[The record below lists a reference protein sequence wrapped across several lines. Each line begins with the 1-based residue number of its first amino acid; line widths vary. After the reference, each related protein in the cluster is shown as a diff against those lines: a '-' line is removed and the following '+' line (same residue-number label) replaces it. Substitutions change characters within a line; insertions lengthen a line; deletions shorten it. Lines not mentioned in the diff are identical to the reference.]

1 METHSKNTG
10 FGGLSR
16 RRCLAIWNSAAWRAS
31 KGGKSENSIAWE
43 AVTAGKSEN
52 SLAWEAPTGGKSE
65 NSLAWGAPTGGKS
78 ENSLAWGAPTGGKS
92 ENSLAWGAPTGGKSE
107 NSLAWGAPTGGKS
120 ENSLAWGAPTGGG
133 EVKLLSLGSPHG
145 GKPPLAPLTDRNKP
159 AVWAATPREAGW
171 IECENLCQIGSQN
184 SYQVEDE
191 IKSQRECHITSQ
203 NILCE
208 ECLIKCNMKCQQACQ
223 RKCQRK
229 LPINCQNARHI
240 DGWKLYKKCQHEKNE
255 CQRKWPTNVTYN
267 TKSHAS
273 RVSGK
278 ILK

>member
-92 ENSLAWGAPTGGKSE
+92 ENSLAWGAPTGAKSE

-120 ENSLAWGAPTGGG
+120 ENSLAWGAPTGG
-133 EVKLLSLGSPHG
+133 EVKILSLGSPHG

-171 IECENLCQIGSQN
+171 IWIYKCVSYENKCSENELGEWGRNIPSTMMHQLHSPRLLWACLM
-184 SYQVEDE
+184 DE
-191 IKSQRECHITSQ
+191 GE
-203 NILCE
+203 
-208 ECLIKCNMKCQQACQ
+208 
-223 RKCQRK
+223 
-229 LPINCQNARHI
+229 
-240 DGWKLYKKCQHEKNE
+240 
-255 CQRKWPTNVTYN
+255 
-267 TKSHAS
+267 
-273 RVSGK
+273 
-278 ILK
+278 

>member
-78 ENSLAWGAPTGGKS
+78 ENSLAWGARTGGKSENSLAWGAPTGGKS
-92 ENSLAWGAPTGGKSE
+92 KNSLAWGAPTGGKSE
-107 NSLAWGAPTGGKS
+107 NSLAWGAPTGGK
-120 ENSLAWGAPTGGG
+120 
-133 EVKLLSLGSPHG
+133 VKILSLGSPHG

-171 IECENLCQIGSQN
+171 INHPAIGVPHWWKASFMFFILQGAGVGRYSHGFVSIGIN
-184 SYQVEDE
+184 SR
-191 IKSQRECHITSQ
+191 IFHG
-203 NILCE
+203 NIME
-208 ECLIKCNMKCQQACQ
+208 
-223 RKCQRK
+223 
-229 LPINCQNARHI
+229 
-240 DGWKLYKKCQHEKNE
+240 
-255 CQRKWPTNVTYN
+255 
-267 TKSHAS
+267 
-273 RVSGK
+273 
-278 ILK
+278 